1 MRDRYLYG
9 HNPVNTMV
17 TAPKSREDTTNYVNT
32 LRRLDAVIKAYR
44 RAEDACYR
52 VERLDNNPAKIEKYG
67 DIYFALQ
74 DKRDALRADIEAYIA
89 RPARVH
95 SADPVIRGQWMQECG
110 ASLIRRQQ
118 VQTACRL
125 LGLDSRKIRF

>member
-1 MRDRYLYG
+1 M
-9 HNPVNTMV
+9 
-17 TAPKSREDTTNYVNT
+17 NYVNT
-32 LRRLDAVIKAYR
+32 LRRLDAVTKAYR
-44 RAEDACYR
+44 RAEDACHR
-52 VERLDNNPAKIEKYG
+52 VERLGNNPAKIEKYG

-74 DKRDALRADIEAYIA
+74 DRRDALRADIEAYIA

-95 SADPVIRGQWMQECG
+95 SDDPVIRGQWMRDYG

-125 LGLDSRKIRF
+125 LKLDSRRIRF